1 MRFVCDSCRAQYMI
15 SDDKVGANG
24 VKVRCKKCGNV
35 IVVRRPQDSSAEAE
49 MALAGLEESAPQPPA
64 PEAPTGENSIFSDVD
79 DEEIGAAFE
88 SALGERQDD
97 EPVAPPQEEP
107 PPEANLPPVSDGPPR
122 ALDWYVAIDD
132 KQTGPLTPEAIK
144 NHWDRGE
151 IGPDSLTWR
160 QGFEDWVSLSE
171 VAELAAWLAP
181 RPQRPVFS
189 PPPSPSGSMPMVP
202 VPVESAFNAG
212 GVMRT
217 VRAEVPT
224 PVPETAGGWK
234 PSASAALASLVKE
247 EIDALSKPDAPPPAP
262 EPMAPARGLLEVPPP
277 TGEVPAAS
285 VNGRTARTEAPTPV
299 TIERPPTFTP
309 AYPYATR
316 PMRAQARNK
325 GLLIGIAVAVLVV
338 LGAVGGLGWYV
349 LQRQKASEL
358 AVRQAPPTPEPAKVT
373 PPPDPPKVAH
383 AQPAATSQPAAP
395 TPAVT
400 PSVATPV
407 PKVTPAVAPGEGNG
421 TRRGTRGSRHG
432 GGSKGGGDEVASADP
447 PPKSS
452 GGAKNK
458 ADDLFDEVF
467 GTGGGSKSEESRSSG
482 KKTAYVP
489 PAPGSSN
496 TEVPERLPKGDIM
509 SVVLA
514 NKPSIVRCVNEQ
526 KARDPNLHG
535 TLVMHWVIQT
545 SGKTSSVNAVT
556 DQFRSTYMST
566 CLTGLVKSW
575 NFPKHKYQPG
585 EPVDFPFTF

>member
-15 SDDKVGANG
+15 SDEKVGANG
-24 VKVRCKKCGNV
+24 VKVRCKKCGKV
-35 IVVRRPQDSSAEAE
+35 IVVRRPQDAEAE
-49 MALAGLEESAPQPPA
+49 AALRGLEESAPQPPA

-122 ALDWYVAIDD
+122 AHDWYVAIDD
-132 KQTGPLTPEAIK
+132 KQTGPLSPDAIK
-144 NHWDRGE
+144 DHWDRGE

-160 QGFEDWVSLSE
+160 QGFEDWVALSE
-171 VAELAAWLAP
+171 VSELAAWLAP

-189 PPPSPSGSMPMVP
+189 PTASPSGSMPVVP

-224 PVPETAGGWK
+224 PVPEAGGGWR

-247 EIDALSKPDAPPPAP
+247 EIDALSKPEAPPPAP
-262 EPMAPARGLLEVPPP
+262 EPVPAPRGLLEVPPP
-277 TGEVPAAS
+277 TGEVPAATL
-285 VNGRTARTEAPTPV
+285 NGRPARTEAPTPV
-299 TIERPPTFTP
+299 TAVERPPTFTP
-309 AYPYATR
+309 AYPYMTR
-316 PMRAQARNK
+316 PVRPQTGGNRS
-325 GLLIGIAVAVLVV
+325 LLIGIVVAVLVV
-338 LGAVGGLGWYV
+338 LGAVGGGGWYL

-358 AVRQAPPTPEPAKVT
+358 AVRQAPPEPAKVT
-373 PPPDPPKVAH
+373 PPADPPKVA
-383 AQPAATSQPAAP
+383 QPQPAP
-395 TPAVT
+395 TPQPPTANVT
-400 PSVATPV
+400 PSVTPPV
-407 PKVTPAVAPGEGNG
+407 AKVTPAVPPGEGTG

-432 GGSKGGGDEVASADP
+432 SGGKSSGGGDEQVASADP
-447 PPKSS
+447 PPKAT
-452 GGAKNK
+452 GNKNK

-467 GTGGGSKSEESRSSG
+467 GTGGSKSEESRSSG

-545 SGKTSSVNAVT
+545 SGKTTSVNAVT
-556 DQFRSTYMST
+556 DQFRSSYMST